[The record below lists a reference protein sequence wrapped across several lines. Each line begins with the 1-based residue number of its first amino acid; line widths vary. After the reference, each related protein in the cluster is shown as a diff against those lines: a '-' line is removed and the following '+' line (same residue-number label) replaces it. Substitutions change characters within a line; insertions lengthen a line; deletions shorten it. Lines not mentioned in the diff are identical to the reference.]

1 MKFNTRTISAIQD
14 LLAEDFKRQLGEETI
29 SVDEIEQ
36 ALRDG
41 LQAIGQT
48 SYGEMLSLL
57 DEHRYQVEERC
68 GCQRLGKRVSRRE
81 AQLLSVFGRAKYK
94 RSYYHCEGCGRRWIP
109 LDESQQLRP
118 GQSTRLMS
126 SLLGIAGVSV
136 AFGEA
141 CQQIQ
146 RYLQVEVS
154 PNTIRQETQRI
165 GEKQA
170 AQEQIWQVRSQDL
183 TYLQQR
189 EQAGKGPQR
198 LYGSLDGA
206 FVPIEQEW
214 KEAKLISWY
223 QVGQRYGQA
232 ELHAQA
238 IHHYASLEEAAK
250 FGELVWATAVEQQAD
265 RARELI
271 FVCDGAAWIWK
282 LVDQYFPQAVQIVDW
297 YHACQY
303 LYPVAEAL
311 FETPEQHAEWVADM
325 QAFLWEGDVEVVIQ
339 ACQDQ
344 LVKAGAPAQRLMTYY
359 SNNRERMRYAAF
371 RQANYLIGSGTV
383 ESGCKQVVSLRLK
396 RSGASWS
403 LAGASATAKARAA
416 WLSGSWDSLC
426 TLPLAV

>member
-1 MKFNTRTISAIQD
+1 MKFSTQTIRAIQE
-14 LLAEDFKRQLGEETI
+14 LLVEDFKRQVREEAI
-29 SVDEIEQ
+29 GVDEIEQ
-36 ALRDG
+36 ALREG
-41 LQAIGQT
+41 LQGIGRN

-57 DEHRYQVEERC
+57 DEHQYQVEERC
-68 GCQRLGKRVSRRE
+68 KCQEMGKRVSRRE
-81 AQLLSVFGRAKYK
+81 AQLLSVFGRATYK
-94 RSYYHCEGCGRRWIP
+94 RSYYHCADCGRRWMP
-109 LDESQQLRP
+109 LDESQELRP
-118 GQSTRLMS
+118 GRATRLMS

-136 AFGEA
+136 AFEEA
-141 CQQIQ
+141 QHQIQ

-154 PNTIRQETQRI
+154 PNTIRQETQWI

-170 AQEQIWQVRSQDL
+170 EQERLWQEGSQDL

-189 EQAGKGPQR
+189 EQAPERPQR
-198 LYGSLDGA
+198 LYGSMDGA
-206 FVPIEQEW
+206 FVPVEQEW

-223 QVGQRYGQA
+223 QVGERYGHN

-238 IHHYASLEEAAK
+238 IHHYVSLEDATK
-250 FGELVWATAVEQQAD
+250 FGELVWATAVEHQAD
-265 RARELI
+265 RAEELV

-282 LVDQYFPQAVQIVDW
+282 LIEQYFPQAVQIVDW

-311 FETPEQHAEWVADM
+311 FEAPELQTEWVDKM
-325 QAFLWEGDVEVVIQ
+325 KAFLWEGEVEVVIQ
-339 ACQDQ
+339 TCQNLQ
-344 LVKAGAPAQRLMTYY
+344 VKVGTAVQRLITYY
-359 SNNRERMRYAAF
+359 RNNQERMRYASF

-396 RSGASWS
+396 RSGATWS

-426 TLPLAV
+426 SLPVAA

>member
-1 MKFNTRTISAIQD
+1 MKFSTQTLSAIQN
-14 LLAEDFKRQLGEETI
+14 LLVEDFKRQVGKDAI
-29 SVDEIEQ
+29 AVDEIEQ

-41 LQAIGQT
+41 LQEIGQN

-57 DEHRYQVEERC
+57 DEHKYQVEERC
-68 GCQRLGKRVSRRE
+68 ACQQMGKRVSRRE

-94 RSYYHCEGCGRRWIP
+94 RSYYHCAGCGRRWIP
-109 LDESQQLRP
+109 LDASQQLRP
-118 GQSTRLMS
+118 GRATRLMS

-136 AFGEA
+136 AFEEA
-141 CQQIQ
+141 RQQIQ
-146 RYLQVEVS
+146 RFLQVDVS
-154 PNTIRQETQRI
+154 PNTIRQETQWL

-170 AQEQIWQVRSQDL
+170 EQEQIWQGRSQDL
-183 TYLQQR
+183 AYLQQR
-189 EQAGKGPQR
+189 EQAPERPQR

-206 FVPIEQEW
+206 FVPVGQEW

-223 QVGQRYGQA
+223 QVGERYGQA

-238 IHHYASLEEAAK
+238 IHHYVSLEEAAR

-265 RARELI
+265 RAQELI

-311 FETPEQHAEWVADM
+311 FEPPEQQAKWVAEM
-325 QAFLWEGDVEVVIQ
+325 KAFLWEGEVQVVIQ
-339 ACQDQ
+339 TCQDR
-344 LVKAGAPAQRLMTYY
+344 LAEAGAPVQRLITYY
-359 SNNRERMRYAAF
+359 RNNQERMRYAAF

-396 RSGASWS
+396 RSGATWS

-426 TLPLAV
+426 ALPLAA

>member
-1 MKFNTRTISAIQD
+1 MKFSTQTLSAIQR
-14 LLAEDFKRQLGEETI
+14 LLVEDFKQQLGQEAI
-29 SVDEIEQ
+29 AADEIEQ

-41 LQAIGQT
+41 LQEIGQNG
-48 SYGEMLSLL
+48 YGEMLSLI
-57 DEHRYQVEERC
+57 DEHQYQVEERC
-68 GCQRLGKRVSRRE
+68 ACHQMGKRVSRRE

-94 RSYYHCEGCGRRWIP
+94 RSYYHCASCGRRWIP

-118 GQSTRLMS
+118 GRATRLMS

-136 AFGEA
+136 AFEEA
-141 CQQIQ
+141 QHQIQ
-146 RYLQVEVS
+146 RYLQVDVS
-154 PNTIRQETQRI
+154 PNTIRQETQWI

-170 AQEQIWQVRSQDL
+170 QQERVWQERSQDL
-183 TYLQQR
+183 VHLQQR
-189 EQAGKGPQR
+189 EQASERPQR

-206 FVPIEQEW
+206 FVPVAQEW

-223 QVGQRYGQA
+223 QVGERYGDN

-238 IHHYASLEEAAK
+238 IHHYASLEEAAS
-250 FGELVWATAVEQQAD
+250 FGELVWATAVEHQAD
-265 RARELI
+265 RAAELV

-282 LVDQYFPQAVQIVDW
+282 LIERYFPQAVQIVDW

-311 FETPEQHAEWVADM
+311 FDTPEQQGEWVDEM
-325 QAFLWEGDVEVVIQ
+325 QAFLWEGEVETVIQ
-339 ACQDQ
+339 ICQH
-344 LVKAGAPAQRLMTYY
+344 LPAKAGAPAQRLVTYY
-359 SNNRERMRYAAF
+359 RNNQERMRYAAF

-396 RSGASWS
+396 RSGATWS

-416 WLSGSWDSLC
+416 WLSGTWDVLC
-426 TLPLAV
+426 ALPLAA

>member
-1 MKFNTRTISAIQD
+1 MKFSTHTLSVIQN
-14 LLAEDFKRQLGEETI
+14 LLVEDFKRQLGQAAI
-29 SVDEIEQ
+29 RADEIEQ
-36 ALRDG
+36 ELRDG
-41 LQAIGQT
+41 LQEIGES
-48 SYGEMLSLL
+48 SYGEMLSVL
-57 DEHRYQVEERC
+57 DEHQYQVEERC
-68 GCQRLGKRVSRRE
+68 ECQQMGKRVSRRE
-81 AQLLSVFGRAKYK
+81 AKLLSVFGRAQYK
-94 RSYYHCEGCGRRWIP
+94 RSYYYCDSCGRRWIP

-118 GQSTRLMS
+118 GRATRLMS

-136 AFGEA
+136 AFEEA

-146 RYLQVEVS
+146 RYLQVDVS

-170 AQEQIWQVRSQDL
+170 EQERIWQERSQDL

-189 EQAGKGPQR
+189 ERGSERPQR

-223 QVGQRYGQA
+223 QVGERYGQS
-232 ELHAQA
+232 ELHAQG
-238 IHHYASLEEAAK
+238 IHHYASLAEAAT
-250 FGELVWATAVEQQAD
+250 FGELVWATAVEHQAD
-265 RARELI
+265 RAQELV

-282 LVDQYFPQAVQIVDW
+282 LVEQYFPQAVQIVDW

-311 FETPEQHAEWVADM
+311 FAAPDQQAEWLTEM
-325 QAFLWEGDVEVVIQ
+325 KAFLWNNEVEVVIQ

-344 LVKAGAPAQRLMTYY
+344 LAKVGPPAQRLITYY
-359 SNNRERMRYAAF
+359 SNNQERMRYATF

-396 RSGASWS
+396 RSGATWS
-403 LAGASATAKARAA
+403 PAGASATAKARAA
-416 WLSGSWDSLC
+416 WLSGSWEALC
-426 TLPLAV
+426 SLPLAA